1 MPCPWTRY
9 LIDNVTVY
17 VSLTWG
23 FQRRARFQPNLF
35 HHPKP
40 KNAAENPKS
49 VSLVNTAAAQRS
61 PEPSETINTHR
72 PPGFGTGWAWD
83 ITVRRVSSHEQ
94 HCTSGDSCRCPSNP
108 NLLAPGGKQHSTT
121 SPLPSGK
128 PKPKLEPFP
137 AVQEVW
143 FAGCH
148 SDVGG
153 GSVEDTVRY
162 SLGDIS
168 LRWMVKQVVLSR
180 CGIRFDAAALRRA
193 DIDISTVLA
202 DPTHQTLGQLRG
214 RKPKAET
221 GTVSS
226 ASQVSG
232 ENSSKEDLI
241 PKGNGNGTEEETW
254 PQEPDVLADI
264 HDELESKLSWYWLLE
279 FLPTTFTWQKANGDS
294 ESEWGYELTERH
306 PLTQRTLTDLR

>member
-1 MPCPWTRY
+1 M
-9 LIDNVTVY
+9 
-17 VSLTWG
+17 
-23 FQRRARFQPNLF
+23 
-35 HHPKP
+35 
-40 KNAAENPKS
+40 
-49 VSLVNTAAAQRS
+49 
-61 PEPSETINTHR
+61 
-72 PPGFGTGWAWD
+72 
-83 ITVRRVSSHEQ
+83 
-94 HCTSGDSCRCPSNP
+94 
-108 NLLAPGGKQHSTT
+108 
-121 SPLPSGK
+121 
-128 PKPKLEPFP
+128 
-137 AVQEVW
+137 QEVW